1 MEKSNMTFGGGWIE
15 HIVGA
20 VLGALVGWVFSS
32 FTKAGRGDL
41 AALQNKLE
49 ADLDR
54 VEAKLESKMDRQ
66 EFRDS
71 VQMIQNQLAQI
82 NTVLMRRTR
91 DPL

>member
-1 MEKSNMTFGGGWIE
+1 MAGWTEHIIGAIAGALLGWI
-15 HIVGA
+15 V
-20 VLGALVGWVFSS
+20 SS
-32 FTKAGRGDL
+32 FTKAGKTDL
-41 AALQNKLE
+41 ETLQTKLE

-54 VEAKLESKMDRQ
+54 LEAKLESKMDRQ

-71 VQMIQNQLAQI
+71 VQAIQAQLTSI